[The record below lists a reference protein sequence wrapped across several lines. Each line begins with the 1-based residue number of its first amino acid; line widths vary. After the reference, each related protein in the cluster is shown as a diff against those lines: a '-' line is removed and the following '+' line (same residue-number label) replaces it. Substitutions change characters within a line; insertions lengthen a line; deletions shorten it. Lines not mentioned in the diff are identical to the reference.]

1 MAEEAFA
8 GTHEQD
14 EAPAT
19 ERTPRRRR
27 RAAGGAS
34 RRRSRI
40 RLLYFGLASLWG
52 FLTGAGALAIAIK
65 ATGQDVGLD
74 RTLVLALALAAPL
87 ALLGAGVVAAA
98 YREVARRT
106 S

>member
-1 MAEEAFA
+1 MPEEAFA
-8 GTHEQD
+8 GAYEKD
-14 EAPAT
+14 DGRARS
-19 ERTPRRRR
+19 RTPRRLGRTS
-27 RAAGGAS
+27 GGGS

-40 RLLYFGLASLWG
+40 RALYFGLASLWG
-52 FLTGAGALAIAIK
+52 FGTGAGALAIALK
-65 ATGQDVGLD
+65 ASGHDFGLD
-74 RTLVLALALAAPL
+74 GALMLAIAIAVLL